1 MHLTISRLSSIKP
14 GIINAICGIVCL
26 LFIMLLLVVST
37 PTFAA
42 TNRFSVTGKPT
53 VTAARIN
60 RILCQNHSP
69 ACGTGQSLYR
79 LGLKYG
85 INPAVALAFFNE
97 ESTYG
102 RFGVATVT
110 RSLGNIRC
118 TRGYK
123 CIDGFRAYRSWVQG
137 YQDWYRLI
145 RYLYINTWH
154 LTTIPQIV
162 VRYAPSS
169 ENNTSLYVR
178 NVENFVRA
186 Y

>member
-1 MHLTISRLSSIKP
+1 MHLKILRLFSIKP
-14 GIINAICGIVCL
+14 AIIGGFCAIC
-26 LFIMLLLVVST
+26 LLLIMSSFLV
-37 PTFAA
+37 PIQTFAA
-42 TNRFSVTGKPT
+42 ANRFSVTGRPT
-53 VTAARIN
+53 ITAATIN
-60 RILCQNHSP
+60 RILCQNKSP
-69 ACGTGQSLYR
+69 ACNTGQSLYS

-110 RSLGNIRC
+110 HGMGNIRC
-118 TRGYK
+118 TPGYK
-123 CIDGFRAYRSWVQG
+123 CISGFRAYRSWAQG

-145 RYLYINTWH
+145 RNLYINSWR

-162 VRYAPSS
+162 ARYAPSS
-169 ENNTSLYVR
+169 ENNTSLYIR
-178 NVENFVRA
+178 NVENSVKT

>member
-1 MHLTISRLSSIKP
+1 MHRKILHLISNKP
-14 GIINAICGIVCL
+14 GISFGVCTVCL
-26 LFIMLLLVVST
+26 LLLMSLFLVVT
-37 PTFAA
+37 QTFAA
-42 TNRFSVTGKPT
+42 ANRFSVTGRPT
-53 VTAARIN
+53 ITAAAIN
-60 RILCQNHSP
+60 HILCQNRSP
-69 ACGTGQSLYR
+69 ACGSGQSLYS
-79 LGLKYG
+79 LGLKYS

-110 RSLGNIRC
+110 HSLGNIRC
-118 TRGYK
+118 TPGYK
-123 CIDGFRAYRSWVQG
+123 CISGFRAYRTWAQG

-169 ENNTSLYVR
+169 ENNTSLYIR
-178 NVENFVRA
+178 NVENSVKT